1 MILHEEP
8 RDTRLG
14 RELGLVRLLL
24 HHGHGGGGHLGQN
37 RFRVCTRERRCKIYL
52 LGRLCAGPLPL
63 LRSVF
68 IVRILQLVEVP
79 QVLRL
84 LPERGL
90 LLISQRLPDLAEI
103 LWGVKYLNEKNIYTP
118 IIILAGIRRGCI
130 SVLLLRMREMFLL

>member
-1 MILHEEP
+1 M
-8 RDTRLG
+8 
-14 RELGLVRLLL
+14 
-24 HHGHGGGGHLGQN
+24 
-37 RFRVCTRERRCKIYL
+37 YL

-63 LRSVF
+63 LWSVF
-68 IVRILQLVEVP
+68 IVGVLQLVEVP

-103 LWGVKYLNEKNIYTP
+103 LRGVKYSNEKNIYTS

-130 SVLLLRMREMFLL
+130 RVLLLRMREMFLL

>member
-1 MILHEEP
+1 MVLHEEP
-8 RDTRLG
+8 LDPRVG

-37 RFRVCTRERRCKIYL
+37 RFRVCTRVRWGKMYL
-52 LGRLCAGPLPL
+52 LGGLCAGPLPL
-63 LRSVF
+63 LWSVF
-68 IVRILQLVEVP
+68 IVGVLQLVEVP

-103 LWGVKYLNEKNIYTP
+103 LGEKNIQ
-118 IIILAGIRRGCI
+118 
-130 SVLLLRMREMFLL
+130 MRKIFALQL